1 MMTFD
6 FDAFPDCFAAHVI
19 ARLKADR
26 RTAPAAHEIKN
37 GFPKSGAGSTPPRS
51 AQAGAPAATPQGEA
65 LLKIQAVLQRTSL
78 SKSTLYAKIKE
89 GTFPEPVRLGARC
102 SRWKSS
108 ELDNWLSHV
117 GQ

>member
-6 FDAFPDCFAAHVI
+6 FDAFPDCYASVLR
-19 ARLKADR
+19 ARLQAACR
-26 RTAPAAHEIKN
+26 ITTTAHEIKD

-51 AQAGAPAATPQGEA
+51 AQAGTPTTTQPGEA